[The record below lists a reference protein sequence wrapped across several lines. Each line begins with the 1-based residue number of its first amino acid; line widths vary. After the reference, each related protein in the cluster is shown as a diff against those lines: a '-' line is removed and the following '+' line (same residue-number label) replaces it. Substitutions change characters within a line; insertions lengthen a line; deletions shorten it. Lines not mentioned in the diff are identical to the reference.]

1 VFDFTD
7 ELVMEAGAAE
17 SAAAKDF
24 IRNYIELE
32 DLSLDIEADGVDFA
46 KLGTYPVVLK
56 MGQRQT
62 ASAVK
67 IEDTTPP
74 AAKPNQCRIFRGNE
88 VEPEDFVSEIQ
99 DATRVI
105 CSFAAAPDVF
115 SPGWQEAAVILTDES
130 QNSAEIKSE
139 LYVFDFTEELVI
151 EAGTAKSVAAKDF
164 IRNYMETDELSLAES
179 ADVNF
184 LILGSYPVTLQLGK
198 YSAGVSVKIADT
210 TPPVISGE
218 VHKRVVTGGTISYRS
233 NITVTDNYDQDVP
246 LAVDSSGV
254 NLNVPGTYTVI
265 YSAADKSGNRA
276 EVLGTVTVCEADME
290 LVNEMADGILAQIID
305 QNMSRYEKA
314 KAIFYWVHGK
324 MKYTADIN
332 SREIAQGAYNCFYR
346 GAGDCY
352 TYMAASQVLLTRAGI
367 DNMMV
372 QRIGAPVPHYWNIV
386 NVGGGWYHFDASPN
400 GYVSI
405 DKKFMFTESQAREF
419 SRITPTDYEN
429 FKYDKSLVPEV
440 VE

>member
-1 VFDFTD
+1 MKIFIQYKKIGISAAVLMVVLAVAGLSVLSVNLSDKVKRQAVIEARADMPGIELAPPAAKPNQCCIFRGNEVKPEDFVIDVQNAARVICSFAAAPDVFSPGWQEVAVILTDENQNSAEIHSGLYVFDFTD

-24 IRNYIELE
+24 IRNYMELE

-74 AAKPNQCRIFRGNE
+74 SAKPNQCRIFRGNE
-88 VEPEDFVSEIQ
+88 VEPEDFVGDIQ

-164 IRNYMETDELSLAES
+164 IRNYMETDE
-179 ADVNF
+179 
-184 LILGSYPVTLQLGK
+184 
-198 YSAGVSVKIADT
+198 
-210 TPPVISGE
+210 
-218 VHKRVVTGGTISYRS
+218 
-233 NITVTDNYDQDVP
+233 
-246 LAVDSSGV
+246 
-254 NLNVPGTYTVI
+254 
-265 YSAADKSGNRA
+265 
-276 EVLGTVTVCEADME
+276 
-290 LVNEMADGILAQIID
+290 
-305 QNMSRYEKA
+305 
-314 KAIFYWVHGK
+314 
-324 MKYTADIN
+324 
-332 SREIAQGAYNCFYR
+332 
-346 GAGDCY
+346 
-352 TYMAASQVLLTRAGI
+352 
-367 DNMMV
+367 
-372 QRIGAPVPHYWNIV
+372 
-386 NVGGGWYHFDASPN
+386 
-400 GYVSI
+400 
-405 DKKFMFTESQAREF
+405 
-419 SRITPTDYEN
+419 
-429 FKYDKSLVPEV
+429 
-440 VE
+440 